1 MKQVGFKSRMKER
14 KCDDVA
20 WQNQCHPAALHTC
33 RYLLK
38 DKFARHTGYN
48 EVGELNNIIIIFPQA
63 TAIIDNPLGCWDWW
77 GYTVKFYRK

>member
-1 MKQVGFKSRMKER
+1 MGQIPGS
-14 KCDDVA
+14 
-20 WQNQCHPAALHTC
+20 HPRNVFLVPSNDAALARCIVEC

-48 EVGELNNIIIIFPQA
+48 EVAELNNIILIYPQA
-63 TAIIDNPLGCWDWW
+63 TAIVDNPLGCWDWW